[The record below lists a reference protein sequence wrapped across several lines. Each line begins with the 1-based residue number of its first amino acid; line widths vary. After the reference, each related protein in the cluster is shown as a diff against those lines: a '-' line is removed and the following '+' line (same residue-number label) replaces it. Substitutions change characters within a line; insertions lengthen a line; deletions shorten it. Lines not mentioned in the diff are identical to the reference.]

1 MIPLNDQCFCSRS
14 IRHPTHT
21 PHKKRQKKKHKERE
35 REKKKRGWGVREMER
50 PIVERG
56 IIYKEYV
63 HIKYFKE
70 MYWNLEYIFKIVRH
84 AHPAQHQTTL
94 RPCPRAPFLLPLV
107 RLFPWNMHQS
117 SYLTKI
123 FSPVLIDADE
133 SVMSTFACIASAL
146 MHCSGVSDYV
156 FGY

>member
-1 MIPLNDQCFCSRS
+1 MY
-14 IRHPTHT
+14 
-21 PHKKRQKKKHKERE
+21 
-35 REKKKRGWGVREMER
+35 
-50 PIVERG
+50 
-56 IIYKEYV
+56 IYTL
-63 HIKYFKE
+63 YFIE

-156 FGY
+156 FGYLKHHQSPLLSQSRKDGFHIKRTNWLTDKVPRALQKNAEMLNFLSNDFEIKALFKFK